1 MGKLRSFINYF
12 TLFERCLWVCSIILI
27 TVSFLIFDRSSYL
40 SLIASLVGV
49 TALIFCA
56 KGNPVGQILMIIFAL
71 IYGYISLTFA
81 YYGEM
86 MTYVGMSMPMAAF
99 SLVSWARNPYKGNKT
114 EVKVNKL
121 SGKEAAVISV
131 LTVIV
136 TVAFYFILKFF
147 GTANLIPSTLSVTTS
162 FAAAALT
169 SRRSPWFALAYALND
184 VVLIILWSLAMF
196 TDPSYISVTVCFAVF
211 LANDLYS
218 FINWRRMERRQRI
231 K

>member
-12 TLFERCLWVCSIILI
+12 TLFERWLWVCSIILI

-169 SRRSPWFALAYALND
+169 FRRSPWFALAYALND
-184 VVLIILWSLAMF
+184 VVLIILWSLAML